1 MDIIKHLVDGLVFGF
16 GLGISSIILLMVF
29 DRIISWQNEKSKA
42 EYLKEKRKQKRD
54 KQRNS

>member
-1 MDIIKHLVDGLVFGF
+1 MDIIKHLVDGLVFGLGF
-16 GLGISSIILLMVF
+16 GVSSIALLMVF